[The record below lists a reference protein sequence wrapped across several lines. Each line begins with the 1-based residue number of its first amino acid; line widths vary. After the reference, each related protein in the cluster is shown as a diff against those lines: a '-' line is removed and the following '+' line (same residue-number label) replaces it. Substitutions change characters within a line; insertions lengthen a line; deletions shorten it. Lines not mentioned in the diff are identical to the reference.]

1 MRIAIMQPY
10 FLPYIGYFQ
19 LIQSV
24 DKFVIYDNIK
34 YTKKGWINRNRYI
47 LNGKS
52 KTFTIPIKKG
62 SDFLNI
68 NQRSVSDKFD
78 RNKFLR
84 QFLSAYSELDN
95 TELIMK
101 LLNKIIKFEDIN
113 LFNYILHSLKI
124 VTNHLN
130 ISTKIIISSSLDINH
145 EIKGSK
151 KVIEICKALKA
162 KTYINAIG
170 GKDLYHTKEFYDE
183 GINLLFLKTKD
194 YQYQQFDYKFIKDL
208 SIIDVMMFNNDE
220 QVKKLISSYEFEK
233 K

>member
-34 YTKKGWINRNRYI
+34 YTKKGWINRNRYF

-52 KTFTIPIKKG
+52 KTFTIPIEKG

-68 NQRSVSDKFD
+68 NQRSISDNFD
-78 RNKFLR
+78 KNKFLR
-84 QFLSAYSELDN
+84 QFLSTYSKSDN

-101 LLNKIIKFEDIN
+101 LLIKIIKFEDTN
-113 LFNYILHSLKI
+113 LFNYILHSVKI
-124 VTNHLN
+124 ICNHLN
-130 ISTKIIISSSLDINH
+130 ISTKIIISSSLDISN

-151 KVIEICKALKA
+151 RVIEICKALKA

-170 GKDLYHTKEFYDE
+170 GKDLYNKKEFYDE
-183 GINLLFLKTKD
+183 GIKLLFLKTKD

-208 SIIDVMMFNNDE
+208 SIIDVMMFNNNE
-220 QVKKLISSYEFEK
+220 QIKKLISNYDFEK